1 MSDIRLNQK
10 VIAYADNKVVY
21 EGLWKDA
28 PDDVLDCDADLYL
41 LSNVESADV
50 ILILNDY
57 YGYNRH

>member
-1 MSDIRLNQK
+1 MSDIRLNQR

-28 PDDVLDCDADLYL
+28 PDDVLDCDADWYL

-57 YGYNRH
+57 CGYNRH

>member
-1 MSDIRLNQK
+1 MSDIRLNQN

-28 PDDVLDCDADLYL
+28 PDDVLDCDADWYL

>member
-21 EGLWKDA
+21 EGLWTDA
-28 PDDVLDCDADLYL
+28 PDDVLDCDADWYL

-57 YGYNRH
+57 CGYNRH

>member
-1 MSDIRLNQK
+1 MSDIRLDQK

-28 PDDVLDCDADLYL
+28 PEDVLDCDADWYL
-41 LSNVESADV
+41 LSNVEDADV

-57 YGYNRH
+57 CGYNRH

>member
-28 PDDVLDCDADLYL
+28 PDDVLDCDADCYL

-57 YGYNRH
+57 YNYNRH